1 MEEKVAIVSCG
12 IIEYEAQNGVGM
24 WNDEA
29 TFKASR
35 MALDSIGLQREDI
48 DFVVISTM
56 DGLDGITISNGL
68 LAPAAGAYDRSSVRI
83 QTSGVHCLISG
94 VADILAGGADLV
106 MVASSDTVAAN
117 YQYITNYNKDVYFRG
132 PLGFNGVQSYGLL
145 AMDYMNRNSLDDKAY
160 ADAAVKNYQTGY
172 LNPYAH
178 VRKDYSA
185 ADVADSEYISWPL
198 RSLEIGQPSNG
209 AVAFILASEE
219 KAKELTDNPIWI
231 AGIGVA
237 STPYLGSWKEL
248 SQMKA
253 LEIASAKAYDMA
265 GINNPREE
273 IDLVELCNPFAA
285 FELIAYEKL
294 DFCKQ
299 GEAVKML
306 RDGVTSKGGDLP
318 VNLSGG
324 SICTNPPNS
333 GGLFRIVQAA
343 KQLNNEFEEF
353 DTSNARTALVHDSDM
368 FIGAVGGMS
377 HGVLLL
383 EKGGS

>member
-1 MEEKVAIVSCG
+1 MEKKVAIVSCG
-12 IIEYEAQNGVGM
+12 IINYKGQNGVGM

-29 TFKASR
+29 TFKVSR
-35 MALDSIGLQREDI
+35 QALDAVGLEREDI

-83 QTSGVHCLISG
+83 QTSGIHCLISG
-94 VADILAGGADLV
+94 VADILTGGSDLV
-106 MVASSDTVAAN
+106 MVASSDTVGAN
-117 YQYITNYNKDVYFRG
+117 YQYLTNYNKDVYFRG

-145 AMDYMNRNSLDDKAY
+145 AMDYMNRNSLDDRVY
-160 ADAAVKNYQTGY
+160 ADAASKNYQAGC

-178 VRKDYSA
+178 VRNDFSTE
-185 ADVADSEYISWPL
+185 DVANSEYISWPL
-198 RSLEIGQPSNG
+198 RSLEMGQPSNG

-219 KAKELTDNPIWI
+219 RAKELTDNPIWI
-231 AGIGVA
+231 SGVGVA
-237 STPYLGSWKEL
+237 STPYLGSWEEL
-248 SQMKA
+248 SRVKA
-253 LEIASAKAYDMA
+253 LEIASAKAYNMA
-265 GINNPREE
+265 GISNPREE

-294 DFCKQ
+294 GLCKQ

-306 RDGVTSKGGDLP
+306 RDGVTTKDGDLP

-333 GGLFRIVQAA
+333 GGLFRIVQAT

-353 DTSNARTALVHDSDM
+353 DTSNAKTALVHDSDM
-368 FIGAVGGMS
+368 FIGAVGGTS
-377 HGVLLL
+377 HGVLML
-383 EKGGS
+383 EKGGN